1 MWRLERDPALSSTF
15 ASVTVL
21 ESPIDFETFCRR
33 IERATYLVPRLR
45 HRVQDVPANLAPPA
59 WVDDP
64 DFAIERHVTR
74 ATIAPP
80 GDTRA
85 LLDLATEIAATS
97 FDRRHP
103 LWEFIVIDDL
113 ADGRGAIIQKQ
124 HHTIAD
130 GEASVKLSRQFVDFE
145 RDAPEPP
152 PLTAE
157 ELADAVTPSPRQ
169 ATPADQVRGLVE
181 VGFRRSRAAFDQA
194 SEILRDPAHLPR
206 MATAA
211 VSTVRSLA
219 KQLTDVE
226 KARSP
231 VWTARSLNRRFET
244 LRAPLDPV
252 RRVAKSLGGTL
263 NTAFLTGATA
273 AAGAYHRQVGMPVD
287 ELRASMA
294 ISTRTKESGAN
305 AFTLARFLV
314 PTGDMDIAKRFQA
327 VREVTEAVRSSSGG
341 ASLNSMAQMAAML
354 PSAIVGTLARQQ
366 TQAVDFATSNVRA
379 AHFPLYIGG
388 ARIIATYPL
397 GPLGG
402 VAFNLTLLSYDGSLD
417 MGVNIDTDAVTE
429 PELLRTCLEESFAEL
444 VALDQ

>member
-21 ESPIDFETFCRR
+21 ERPIDFDTFCRR
-33 IERATYLVPRLR
+33 IERASHLVPRLR
-45 HRVQDVPANLAPPA
+45 HRVQDVPAHLAPPA
-59 WVDDP
+59 WVDDT

-74 ATIAPP
+74 TTIGAP

-85 LLDLATEIAATS
+85 LLDLATEIAATP

-103 LWEFIVIDDL
+103 LWEFVIIDDL
-113 ADGRGAIIQKQ
+113 VDGGGAIIQKL

-152 PLTAE
+152 PLTAD
-157 ELADAVTPSPRQ
+157 ELADATTHSPTQ
-169 ATPADQVRGLVE
+169 SNPIEQVRGLVDE
-181 VGFRRSRAAFDQA
+181 GLRRSKAAFDQA
-194 SEILRDPAHLPR
+194 TELLRDPAQLPKI
-206 MATAA
+206 ANSA
-211 VSTVRSLA
+211 VATVRSLA

-231 VWTARSLNRRFET
+231 VWTARSLHRRFVT

-252 RRVAKSLGGTL
+252 RRVAKELGGTL
-263 NTAFLTGATA
+263 NTAFLTGAAA
-273 AAGAYHRQVGMPVD
+273 AAGEYHRQVGMPVA

-314 PTGDMDIAKRFQA
+314 PTGELGIEERFHA
-327 VREVTEAVRSSSGG
+327 IRAITEAVRTSSRG
-341 ASLNSMAQMAAML
+341 ASLDSMAQMAAML
-354 PSAIVGTLARQQ
+354 PTALVGTLARQQ
-366 TQAVDFATSNVRA
+366 AQTVDFATSNVRA

-388 ARIIATYPL
+388 ARITETYPL
-397 GPLGG
+397 GPLAG
-402 VAFNLTLLSYDGSLD
+402 VAFNLTLVSYDGSLD
-417 MGVNIDTDAVTE
+417 MGVNIDTDAVAE
-429 PELLRTCLEESFAEL
+429 PELLRTCLEQSFAEL
-444 VALDQ
+444 VALDR